1 MPYRPIDL
9 QVSVPRTPE
18 TASQQSQMN
27 HRPALEQALLEK
39 DAAKTT
45 EERRS
50 RNAEV
55 EQTGNRGISSKR
67 DRDSRSA
74 AKRSA
79 RQNPGQAGQE
89 RKDERDEPPHPYKG
103 KHIDVST

>member
-1 MPYRPIDL
+1 MPYRPIDF

-18 TASQQSQMN
+18 SASQQSQMN

-39 DAAKTT
+39 DAAKTM
-45 EERRS
+45 EEQRS

-55 EQTGNRGISSKR
+55 EQSGNRGISSEH
-67 DRDSRSA
+67 DRNSRSA
-74 AKRSA
+74 EKRGA
-79 RQNPGQAGQE
+79 WQNRGQTGQE